1 MTRRNI
7 EPFKGMWCLAG
18 GHIDPYESVADAVAR
33 EVREETGLEFQGEFF
48 RYFDETY
55 PDLEIHNVVMI
66 FVGKG
71 SGTPR
76 RCEHEV
82 QEIAW
87 MPLQDAANQ
96 PLAFGHEKVL
106 LAVIEQG
113 LG

>member
-18 GHIDPYESVADAVAR
+18 GHIDPYELAADAVVR
-33 EVREETGLEFQGEFF
+33 EVKEETGLDFQGEFF

-55 PDLEIHNVVMI
+55 PELNIHNVVMI
-66 FVGKG
+66 FVGTG
-71 SGTPR
+71 TGTPR
-76 RCEHEV
+76 RCEREV

-87 MPLQDAANQ
+87 MPLQEAADQ

-106 LAVIEQG
+106 QAVIAQG
-113 LG
+113 VS